1 MKLYTAPLAP
11 NPTRVMLYLA
21 EREVLGASFDIEP
34 VIVSPLEGEQRAPE
48 HLARNPF
55 GTLPVLEMADGQ
67 YLIESRVIID
77 YLEEL
82 EPTAPLLPADLAA
95 RALVRD
101 LERSLELRIALPI
114 MRLVHA
120 EQSPLGFPP
129 NPELA
134 AQLREGLNKPL
145 DVLEN
150 TLDDGRALLAG
161 AAVSI
166 ADCLL
171 AAVLQFARFAKM
183 DVLGER
189 PRLNA
194 WDERYRARPA
204 AQQVLQW

>member
-11 NPTRVMLYLA
+11 NPTRVMLYIA
-21 EREVLGASFDIEP
+21 EREALGANFNLEP
-34 VIVSPLEGEQRAPE
+34 VIVSPMKGEQRAPE

-55 GTLPVLEMADGQ
+55 GTLPVLELAEGQ

-77 YLEEL
+77 YLEESVR
-82 EPTAPLLPADLAA
+82 EAPLLPADLTA

-145 DVLEN
+145 DVLEDA
-150 TLDDGRALLAG
+150 LGDGRALLAG
-161 AAVSI
+161 EAVSI

-171 AAVLQFARFAKM
+171 AAALQFVRFAKM
-183 DVLGER
+183 DVLQGR
-189 PRLNA
+189 PRLLA

-204 AQQVLQW
+204 AQQVLRW